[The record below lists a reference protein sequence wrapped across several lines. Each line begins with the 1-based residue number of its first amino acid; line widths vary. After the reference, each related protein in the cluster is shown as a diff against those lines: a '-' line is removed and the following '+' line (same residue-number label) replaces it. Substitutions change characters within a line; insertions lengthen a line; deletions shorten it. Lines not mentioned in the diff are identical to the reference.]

1 MPRIVLASASAS
13 RRRLLESAG
22 VKPKIMVS
30 HVDEES
36 DFFNAMKPADMV
48 IALAITKAHTI
59 REQIDFPAIIIGC
72 DSTFEFDSQSL
83 GKPATPEIAIE
94 RASRVRGNSGL
105 LHTGHCIID
114 TTKDKEIS
122 SIVTTKVTFD
132 NMTDAEID
140 ASFAKAA
147 ASGDEEPEMGDFEKA
162 IEILRKKGQK
172 VAANRADRDSSEG
185 AAIAKV
191 STDKT
196 AGVVISLNC
205 ETDFVAK
212 NDSFVALANALADL
226 AINFKSK
233 EAFLV

>member
-1 MPRIVLASASAS
+1 MPKIVLASASVS

-22 VKPKIMVS
+22 LKPTIMVS
-30 HVDEES
+30 HVDEET
-36 DFFNAMKPADMV
+36 DFFNAMTPADMV

-132 NMTDAEID
+132 NMTDAEI
-140 ASFAKAA
+140 
-147 ASGDEEPEMGDFEKA
+147 
-162 IEILRKKGQK
+162 
-172 VAANRADRDSSEG
+172 ADY
-185 AAIAKV
+185 V
-191 STDKT
+191 STGEPLHV
-196 AGVVISLNC
+196 AGGFTLDGFSSPFIPSIEGDYTNVVGISMP
-205 ETDFVAK
+205 FVRK
-212 NDSFVALANALADL
+212 
-226 AINFKSK
+226 
-233 EAFLV
+233 AFEQLGYSWPEVKVMQ

>member
-1 MPRIVLASASAS
+1 MPRIVLASASVS

-22 VKPKIMVS
+22 LKPIIMVS
-30 HVDEES
+30 HVDEET
-36 DFFNAMKPADMV
+36 DFFNAMIPADMV

-94 RASRVRGNSGL
+94 RASRVRGNTGL

-132 NMTDAEID
+132 DMTDAEIAD
-140 ASFAKAA
+140 YVATGEPLHVAGGFTLDGFSSPFIPSIEGDYTNVVGISMPFVRKAFEQLGY
-147 ASGDEEPEMGDFEKA
+147 SWPEV
-162 IEILRKKGQK
+162 K
-172 VAANRADRDSSEG
+172 VMQ
-185 AAIAKV
+185 
-191 STDKT
+191 
-196 AGVVISLNC
+196 
-205 ETDFVAK
+205 
-212 NDSFVALANALADL
+212 
-226 AINFKSK
+226 
-233 EAFLV
+233 

>member
-1 MPRIVLASASAS
+1 MPRIVLASASVS

-22 VKPKIMVS
+22 LKPTIMVS
-30 HVDEES
+30 HVDEET
-36 DFFNAMKPADMV
+36 DFFNAMTPADMV

-94 RASRVRGNSGL
+94 RASRVRGNTGL

-132 NMTDAEID
+132 DMTDAEIAD
-140 ASFAKAA
+140 YVATGEPLHVAGGFTLDGFSSPFIP
-147 ASGDEEPEMGDFEKA
+147 SIEGDYTNVVGISMPFVRNAFEQLGYSWPEV
-162 IEILRKKGQK
+162 K
-172 VAANRADRDSSEG
+172 VMQ
-185 AAIAKV
+185 
-191 STDKT
+191 
-196 AGVVISLNC
+196 
-205 ETDFVAK
+205 
-212 NDSFVALANALADL
+212 
-226 AINFKSK
+226 
-233 EAFLV
+233 